1 MEIVYASL
9 VTAVSGVIVSLIQK
23 FRKENREDHDVVAT
37 LLKMLHTD
45 VNLIDTKFD
54 RHIEDH
60 SKEKL

>member
-9 VTAVSGVIVSLIQK
+9 VTAVSGILISMIQR
-23 FRKENREDHDVVAT
+23 FRKENREDHDVVAS

-54 RHIEDH
+54 RHIDDH
-60 SKEKL
+60 LKEKL